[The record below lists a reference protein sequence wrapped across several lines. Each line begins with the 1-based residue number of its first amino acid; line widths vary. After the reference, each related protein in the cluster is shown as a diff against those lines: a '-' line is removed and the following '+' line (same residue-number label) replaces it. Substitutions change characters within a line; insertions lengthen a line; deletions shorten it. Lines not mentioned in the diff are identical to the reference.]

1 MPRKHFT
8 QAELEAYMEEDLPAE
23 KMSDIEAAIRDE
35 PSLLENMVKLNER
48 RDAGIHSLGAIW
60 RKNRLSCPTREQ
72 LGSYLLK
79 TLADKLADYI
89 DFHIRRIGCRVC
101 QANLEDLQRIQQEPA
116 ETATGRQRKYFESI
130 SGHLHKEQ

>member
-8 QAELEAYMEEDLPAE
+8 QADLESYMDEDLPAE
-23 KMSDIEAAIRDE
+23 KMSEIEATMRNE
-35 PSLLENMVKLNER
+35 PSLLANMAKLNER

-60 RKNRLSCPTREQ
+60 RKNRVSCPTREQ

-79 TLADKLADYI
+79 TVPDELADYI
-89 DFHIRRIGCRVC
+89 GFHVRHIGCRVC
-101 QANLEDLQRIQQEPA
+101 QANLEDLQRLQQEPA

-130 SGHLHKEQ
+130 SGHLHEEQ